1 MGECEFFK
9 GCTFFQE
16 NPVEKPD
23 KIEELKEKYCR
34 NNSLNCARYMIAQA
48 VGKERK
54 PLPTRLLPNST
65 KHDESVIFIA
75 IDKLSI
81 YTPRRS
87 DLTKSIPFEDKTCN
101 DTC

>member
-48 VGKERK
+48 VGKEK
-54 PLPTRLLPNST
+54 IPPHLSP
-65 KHDESVIFIA
+65 DEKTIA
-75 IDKLSI
+75 YQIIAELD
-81 YTPRRS
+81 
-87 DLTKSIPFEDKTCN
+87 
-101 DTC
+101 